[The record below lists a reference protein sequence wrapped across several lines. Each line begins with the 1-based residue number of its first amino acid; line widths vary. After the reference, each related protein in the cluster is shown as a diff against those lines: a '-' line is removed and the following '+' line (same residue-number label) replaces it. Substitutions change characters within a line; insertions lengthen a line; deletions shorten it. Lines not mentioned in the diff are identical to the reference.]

1 MKKAEIIPTVLDA
14 FHPFLTIS
22 VSWKKADVDIGN
34 TIKPK
39 KVKKTPHVQLVD
51 DLPKLKRTLPQ
62 LTLAL
67 TDPDAQSRDDPIWSE
82 MCHWIATGIP
92 LTSDG
97 MIDKS
102 QDFKEIV
109 PYKAPAP
116 PKKTGKHR
124 YVFVALTPKNGTH
137 ESLNLTAP
145 ADRQHWG
152 YGKER
157 MGVRQWAEDNGLA
170 VIGRRPDVNA
180 CISDSDHEQER
191 TSSMRSIRSSERVV
205 DAVSI
210 LDVDLNF
217 ACVERYLR
225 QATAA
230 TIIKAIH
237 RVRQLAL
244 NLGAIMSYHC
254 SIFPLH

>member
-1 MKKAEIIPTVLDA
+1 MKLSAAILSFAWCSAVAVAKPLLDQKPLNVDGRFDLIQQLKKAEIIPTVLDA

-22 VSWKKADVDIGN
+22 ISWKKADVDVGN

-39 KVKKTPHVQLVD
+39 KVKNTPDVQLID
-51 DLPKLKRTLPQ
+51 DLPELKRTLPQ

-67 TDPDAQSRDDPIWSE
+67 TDPDAKSRDDPVWSE

-97 MIDKS
+97 TIDTS
-102 QDFKEIV
+102 QDFKEVV

-137 ESLNLTAP
+137 EPLNLTAP

-170 VIGRRPDVNA
+170 VIGA
-180 CISDSDHEQER
+180 
-191 TSSMRSIRSSERVV
+191 
-205 DAVSI
+205 
-210 LDVDLNF
+210 NF
-217 ACVERYLR
+217 FYA
-225 QATAA
+225 QH
-230 TIIKAIH
+230 KK
-237 RVRQLAL
+237 Q
-244 NLGAIMSYHC
+244 
-254 SIFPLH
+254 

>member
-1 MKKAEIIPTVLDA
+1 MKLSTTILGFAGCSAVAVAKPVVDQRPLSVDDRFDLIQELKKAEIIPTVLDS

-22 VSWKKADVDIGN
+22 VDWKKASVDVGN

-39 KVKKTPHVQLVD
+39 KVKKAPNVQLID
-51 DLPKLKRTLPQ
+51 DLPELKRTLPQ

-67 TDPDAQSRDDPIWSE
+67 TDPDAKSRDDPKWSE
-82 MCHWIATGIP
+82 MCHWIATNIT

-97 MIDKS
+97 KIDAT
-102 QDFKEIV
+102 QAFDEIV

-137 ESLNLTAP
+137 EPLHLRAP

-157 MGVRQWAEDNGLA
+157 IGVRQWAEDNGLA
-170 VIGRRPDVNA
+170 VIGA
-180 CISDSDHEQER
+180 
-191 TSSMRSIRSSERVV
+191 
-205 DAVSI
+205 
-210 LDVDLNF
+210 NF
-217 ACVERYLR
+217 FYA
-225 QATAA
+225 QH
-230 TIIKAIH
+230 KK
-237 RVRQLAL
+237 Q
-244 NLGAIMSYHC
+244 
-254 SIFPLH
+254 